1 MATRRI
7 GDLITI
13 AAAMTRI
20 DRADIIGP
28 RRNRMFSSVRFA
40 IYHVAHNWGLHS
52 SGQIGAAVGGR
63 DHTTIL
69 HGLDRARYM
78 IERDAGFASLVDRL
92 KAACLEVEPFA
103 CIRPFPLADADE
115 QVRAA

>member
-28 RRNRMFSSVRFA
+28 RRNRMHPTVRLP
-40 IYHVAHNWGLHS
+40 IYQVAHTWRPHP
-52 SGQIGAAVGGR
+52 SG
-63 DHTTIL
+63 
-69 HGLDRARYM
+69 
-78 IERDAGFASLVDRL
+78 
-92 KAACLEVEPFA
+92 
-103 CIRPFPLADADE
+103 
-115 QVRAA
+115 